1 MTSAKQIAANRRN
14 GPKSRGPRTAA
25 GKSSARHNALRHG
38 LAAVTC
44 RYLSYSPIIERIARA
59 ICADEENPRLFEQAL
74 AIAENEVVLL
84 RVRAQRV
91 AAIERQM
98 AKDTIES
105 RDAFAAMREEFA
117 AMRHAMS
124 DFGRLAMSEELGRT
138 ESRHRPFPRDQGG
151 ASPGAAGKAAGV
163 YNLRLRYC

>member
-44 RYLSYSPIIERIARA
+44 RYLRYSPLIERIARA
-59 ICADEENPRLFEQAL
+59 ICAGEEDPRLFEQAL

-91 AAIERQM
+91 AAIERPM
-98 AKDTIES
+98 AKDPSES
-105 RDAFAAMREEFA
+105 RDAFAAMRDEFA

-124 DFGRLAMSEELGRT
+124 DFGRLARYERGAWSNRKQAIGHFLEIKVELRQA
-138 ESRHRPFPRDQGG
+138 RLAKQQQGS
-151 ASPGAAGKAAGV
+151 AI
-163 YNLRLRYC
+163 